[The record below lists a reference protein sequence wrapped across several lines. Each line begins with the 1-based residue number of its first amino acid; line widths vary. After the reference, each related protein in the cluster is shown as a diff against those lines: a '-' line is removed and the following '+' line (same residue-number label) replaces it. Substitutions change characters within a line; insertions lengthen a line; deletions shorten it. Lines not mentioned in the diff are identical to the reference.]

1 MTPRKLSR
9 GVAVVGAG
17 MSGFGAFPGLS
28 TRDLFVDAFLDM
40 RRSIDQGLDPA
51 TIEALYLG
59 NFSSSAFE
67 GQGFIAPLTADAVG
81 LLPKPSTRVENA
93 CASGGTAVREA
104 MIAVASGLYDVVLA
118 GGIEKQTDLPIARV
132 TDVLATA
139 SDTQY
144 EGPAGFTF
152 PGLFGALATAYMDR
166 YGATPEAFMRVAI
179 KNHDNGAVN
188 PRAQFGKRIDDI
200 MAAKRAAAERKG
212 RTIPDWADELEFL
225 ADDRA
230 NPVIAWPMRLFDCS
244 PVSDGAA
251 CVLVVAAELAAQFT
265 DSPLHIVGYGQASAG
280 AAHDRADLTSLSAT
294 RDAASQAYAVSG
306 LGPADIDLAE
316 VHDCFTIAEIMAT
329 EDLGFFDAGRG
340 WAAATDGATGRDGA
354 IPINTSGGLKSKG
367 HPVGATGVAQ
377 VVEVWK
383 QLRGEAG
390 DRQVPGNP
398 SLGLTHNLGGSGQA
412 CVVHIFQRRS

>member
-1 MTPRKLSR
+1 MTTRKLSR

-28 TRDLFVDAFLDM
+28 TRDLFVNAFLDLG
-40 RRSIDQGLDPA
+40 RSIDRGLDPSM
-51 TIEALYLG
+51 IEAFYLG

-67 GQGFIAPLTADAVG
+67 GQGFTAPLTADAIG
-81 LLPKPSTRVENA
+81 LLPRPATRVENA

-118 GGIEKQTDLPIARV
+118 GGIEKQTDLPIAQV

-139 SDTQY
+139 SDTRY

-152 PGLFGALATAYMDR
+152 PGLFGTLATAYMDR

-179 KNHDNGAVN
+179 KNHENGAAN
-188 PRAQFGKRIDDI
+188 PRAQFGKRIRDI
-200 MAAKRAAAERKG
+200 MADKRAAAERKG
-212 RTIPDWADELEFL
+212 RAIPDWSDELEFL
-225 ADDRA
+225 RDDRA
-230 NPVIAWPMRLFDCS
+230 NPMIAWPLRLFDCS

-251 CVLVVAAELAAQFT
+251 CVLVVAEELAAQFT
-265 DSPLHIVGYGQASAG
+265 DAPLHLAGYGQATAG
-280 AAHDRADLTSLSAT
+280 AVHDRADLTSLSAT
-294 RDAASQAYAVSG
+294 REAASQAYKVAGV
-306 LGPADIDLAE
+306 GPGDIDLAE
-316 VHDCFTIAEIMAT
+316 VHDCFTIAEVMAS
-329 EDLGFFDAGRG
+329 EDLGFFDAGHG
-340 WAAATDGATGRDGA
+340 WAAATEGATRRDGS

-398 SLGLTHNLGGSGQA
+398 SIGLTHNLGGSGQV
-412 CVVHIFQRRS
+412 CVVHILERRS